1 MDRRDFLALSATF
14 TLSVPLATKALSMEN
29 FESNALAALDAAMQ
43 KQVADGKVPGITW
56 LLAKGG
62 DVAFGAAGT
71 FEFGGGGAL
80 MARDTIFRI
89 ASMSKPVGATA
100 VMMLVEDG
108 KVDLAADVETY
119 LPELANRRVLTA
131 LDAPLDSTVPAE
143 RPIKVR
149 DLLTFTMGFG
159 IQFDPTLPIQQAITE
174 LKLANDYPLP
184 PTPHTPDEW
193 LDRFA
198 TLPLMAQPGSTWMY
212 NTGSILQTVLI
223 QRVSGQPAD
232 AFIQERVL
240 DPLGMVDTG
249 FWVPEEKLH
258 RLPPYYGMNWETM
271 EVRLEDPADGMW
283 SKPPAFPSVAGGMV
297 STVDDFLAFARMLMN
312 KGAHNG
318 TQLLKPETV
327 AEMTRDQLT
336 PEQKK
341 GAGFTPDFFDAL
353 GWGYGMG
360 VSTAPSAIADNVGR
374 YGWDGGFG
382 LSWANDPVS
391 GLIGMMMT
399 QNSGFYAAAPFADF
413 WVPANAALAS

>member
-29 FESNALAALDAAMQ
+29 FESNALAALGAAMQ
-43 KQVADGKVPGITW
+43 KLVADGNVPGITW

-62 DVAFGAAGT
+62 DVTFGAAGT

-80 MARDTIFRI
+80 VARDTIFRI